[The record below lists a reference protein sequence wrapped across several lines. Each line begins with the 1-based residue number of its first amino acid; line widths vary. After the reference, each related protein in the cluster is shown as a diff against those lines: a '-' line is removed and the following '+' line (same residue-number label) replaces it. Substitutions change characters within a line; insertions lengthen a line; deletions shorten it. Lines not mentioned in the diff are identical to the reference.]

1 MLRNFP
7 PEGDFVSNFIEEFPG
22 TTLILAGGQGSRM
35 GGEKLTLAVDSEP
48 LLLKVI
54 RRVLP
59 FSKDIL
65 LSVAPRQVSYV
76 STVLSGIISLYG
88 IRTVEDRLPV
98 EKSPSEVDEKRSGPL
113 AGIVAGLEACSSEW
127 LFVCA
132 CDMPRVSEAVVR
144 TLWKHGDK
152 SASVIVPFLGGFYE
166 PLHAFYRK
174 TCLPAATALL
184 DSGRRKTTAF
194 YDAVR
199 VSPVGDEYFSHLP
212 GYRRSFEN
220 LNNKSD
226 LEKMTGFL

>member
-1 MLRNFP
+1 LLRNFP

-88 IRTVEDRLPV
+88 IRTVEDRLPA

>member
-1 MLRNFP
+1 M
-7 PEGDFVSNFIEEFPG
+7 SNSTEEFPG

-65 LSVAPRQVSYV
+65 LSVASRQVSYV

-88 IRTVEDRLPV
+88 IRTVEDRLPA

>member
-220 LNNKSD
+220 LNSKSD

>member
-1 MLRNFP
+1 LVRNFP
-7 PEGDFVSNFIEEFPG
+7 PEGDFVSNFNEEFPG

-35 GGEKLTLAVDSEP
+35 GGEKLTLAVDAEP

-59 FSKDIL
+59 FSRDIL
-65 LSVAPRQVSYV
+65 LSVAPHQIPYV

-88 IRTVEDRLPV
+88 IRTVEDRLP
-98 EKSPSEVDEKRSGPL
+98 EWEGPSESDGKRSGPL
-113 AGIVAGLEACSSEW
+113 AGIVAGLEACASEW

-132 CDMPRVSEAVVR
+132 CDMPKISEAVVR

-152 SASVIVPFLGGFYE
+152 SASVVVPLLGGYYE

-184 DSGRRKTTAF
+184 NSGRRKTTAF

-199 VSPVGDEYFSHLP
+199 VSPVTEEFFSHLP
-212 GYRRSFEN
+212 GYKRSFEN
-220 LNNKSD
+220 LNSKSD
-226 LEKMTGFL
+226 LERMTGLL

>member
-1 MLRNFP
+1 MVRNFP
-7 PEGDFVSNFIEEFPG
+7 PEGDFVSNFNEEFPG

-35 GGEKLTLAVDSEP
+35 GGEKLTLAVDAEP

-59 FSKDIL
+59 FSRDIL
-65 LSVAPRQVSYV
+65 LSVAPHQIPYV

-88 IRTVEDRLPV
+88 IRTVEDRLP
-98 EKSPSEVDEKRSGPL
+98 EWEGPSESDEKRSGPL
-113 AGIVAGLEACSSEW
+113 AGIVAGLEACASEW

-132 CDMPRVSEAVVR
+132 CDMPKISEAVVR

-152 SASVIVPFLGGFYE
+152 SASVVVPLLGGYYE

-184 DSGRRKTTAF
+184 NSGRRKTTAF

-199 VSPVGDEYFSHLP
+199 VSPVTEEFFSHLP
-212 GYRRSFEN
+212 GYKRSFEN
-220 LNNKSD
+220 LNSKSD
-226 LEKMTGFL
+226 LERMTGLL

>member
-1 MLRNFP
+1 M
-7 PEGDFVSNFIEEFPG
+7 SNFIEEFPG

-113 AGIVAGLEACSSEW
+113 AGIVSGLEACSSEW

>member
-1 MLRNFP
+1 LLRNFP

>member
-1 MLRNFP
+1 M
-7 PEGDFVSNFIEEFPG
+7 
-22 TTLILAGGQGSRM
+22 ILAGGQGSRM
-35 GGEKLTLAVDSEP
+35 GGEKLALAVDSEP
-48 LLLKVI
+48 IVLKVI

-59 FSKDIL
+59 FSKEIL
-65 LSVAPRQVSYV
+65 LSVAPHQMPYV

-88 IRTVEDRLPV
+88 IRAVADRLL
-98 EKSPSEVDEKRSGPL
+98 EREGPSEDDEMRSGPL
-113 AGIVAGLEACSSEW
+113 AGIVAGLEVCASEW

-132 CDMPRVSEAVVR
+132 CDMPKISEAVVR

-152 SASVIVPFLGGFYE
+152 SASVIVPILGGYYE

-184 DSGRRKTTAF
+184 ESGRRKTTAF

-199 VSPVGDEYFSHLP
+199 VSSVGDEYFSHLP

-220 LNNKSD
+220 LNTEAD
-226 LEKMTGFL
+226 LEKLTGLL

>member
-1 MLRNFP
+1 
-7 PEGDFVSNFIEEFPG
+7 
-22 TTLILAGGQGSRM
+22 M

-59 FSKDIL
+59 FSKDIF
-65 LSVAPRQVSYV
+65 LSVAPRQVPYV
-76 STVLSGIISLYG
+76 STMLSGIISLYG
-88 IRTVEDRLPV
+88 IRTVEDHLPAG
-98 EKSPSEVDEKRSGPL
+98 KSPSDVDEKRSGPL
-113 AGIVAGLEACSSEW
+113 AGIVAGLESCSSEW
-127 LFVCA
+127 LFVCG
-132 CDMPRVSEAVVR
+132 CDMPRISEAVVR

-184 DSGRRKTTAF
+184 NSGRRKTTAF

-199 VSPVGDEYFSHLP
+199 VSPVEDEFFSHLP
-212 GYRRSFEN
+212 GYKRSFEN
-220 LNNKSD
+220 LNSKSD
-226 LEKMTGFL
+226 LEKMTGLL

>member
-1 MLRNFP
+1 
-7 PEGDFVSNFIEEFPG
+7 
-22 TTLILAGGQGSRM
+22 M
-35 GGEKLTLAVDSEP
+35 GGEKLALAVDSEP

-88 IRTVEDRLPV
+88 IRTVEDRLPA

-174 TCLPAATALL
+174 TCLPAATAFL
-184 DSGRRKTTAF
+184 DSGWRKTTAF

-199 VSPVGDEYFSHLP
+199 VSSVGDEYFSHLP

>member
-1 MLRNFP
+1 M
-7 PEGDFVSNFIEEFPG
+7 SNFNEEFPG

-35 GGEKLTLAVDSEP
+35 GGEKLTLAVDAEP

-59 FSKDIL
+59 FSRDIL
-65 LSVAPRQVSYV
+65 LSVAPHQIPYV

-88 IRTVEDRLPV
+88 IRTVEDRLP
-98 EKSPSEVDEKRSGPL
+98 EWEGPSESDEKRSGPL
-113 AGIVAGLEACSSEW
+113 AGIVAGLEACASEW

-132 CDMPRVSEAVVR
+132 CDMPKISEAVVR

-152 SASVIVPFLGGFYE
+152 SASVVVPFLGGYYE

-184 DSGRRKTTAF
+184 NSGRRKTTAF

-199 VSPVGDEYFSHLP
+199 VSPVTEEFFSHLP
-212 GYRRSFEN
+212 GYKRSFEN
-220 LNNKSD
+220 LNSKSD
-226 LEKMTGFL
+226 LERMTGLL

>member
-1 MLRNFP
+1 M
-7 PEGDFVSNFIEEFPG
+7 SNFIEEFPG